1 MSVMVVDASVAAKWF
16 FQEAYTADAVRVLD
30 ERHRLHA
37 PDLLPIETASV
48 VCKRVR
54 RGEISEDEGRRVRT
68 ALAQFPI
75 RLHDSLT
82 LLDPAFEMA
91 ARTGCSIYDGL
102 YVSLAA
108 LLGGRMVT
116 ADRRLC
122 DRLAKGP
129 FAEAVLWV
137 GDVA

>member
-16 FQEAYTADAVRVLD
+16 FQEAYTADALRVLD
-30 ERHRLHA
+30 ERNRLHA

-54 RGEISEDEGRRVRT
+54 RGEITRDEGRRVRR

-75 RLHDSLT
+75 RLHDSVT

-91 ARTGCSIYDGL
+91 ARTGCSLYDGL

-122 DRLAKGP
+122 NRLAKEP